1 MNIPGRH
8 SIFIFFILKRKR
20 GKVNFQRGKV
30 IGRIEGVEGGK
41 IKYLELLNMKYENS

>member
-41 IKYLELLNMKYENS
+41 TEKSNTLNFLI